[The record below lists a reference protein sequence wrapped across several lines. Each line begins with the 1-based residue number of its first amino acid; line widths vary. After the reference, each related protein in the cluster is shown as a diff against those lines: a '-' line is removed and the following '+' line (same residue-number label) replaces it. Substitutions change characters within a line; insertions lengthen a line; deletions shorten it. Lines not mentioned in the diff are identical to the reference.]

1 MIYVISVSRV
11 RVTLQASNSSSDE
24 VQTLND
30 EANIDLSDLEVS
42 DT

>member
-1 MIYVISVSRV
+1 MSVSRV
-11 RVTLQASNSSSDE
+11 RVTWQASNSSSGE